1 MLQTRKEIIFMV
13 MAGIFIT
20 SAIVA
25 ELISCK
31 QVVLDFYP
39 GSFTIIAGI
48 VPWPVVFLLTDVMN
62 EYFGKKAIQRLSWI
76 TCGMII
82 FCFLVVFVAVKL
94 PTADTSFATEA
105 EFSKLFG
112 GSLPIMIGSVI
123 AFIVSQMV
131 DVWAFWFMRRLTG
144 ERHIWLRSTGSTLF
158 SQLVDSYLVLLIGF
172 WLPGTFTIQE
182 VLLLGITGYTAKIII
197 AIGLTPLIYL
207 VRYVIREILGRE
219 QADAMAKA
227 AAAEVVQ

>member
-1 MLQTRKEIIFMV
+1 MLKTRKEIIFMS

-31 QVVLDFYP
+31 QVDIGFYP
-39 GSFTIIAGI
+39 IIAGI

-62 EYFGKKAIQRLSWI
+62 EYYGKKAVRRLSWI
-76 TCGMII
+76 TSAMIA
-82 FCFLVVFVAVKL
+82 FCFIVVYAAVAL
-94 PTADTSFATEA
+94 PTAERSYATDA

-112 GSLPIMIGSVI
+112 GSLPIMIGSII
-123 AFIVSQMV
+123 AFIVSQMI

-144 ERHIWLRSTGSTLF
+144 ERYIWLRSTGSTLF

-172 WLPGTFTIQE
+172 WIPGTYTLSEILF
-182 VLLLGITGYTAKIII
+182 LGITGYLTKI
-197 AIGLTPLIYL
+197 AIAICLTPMIYFGRYLIRKL
-207 VRYVIREILGRE
+207 LGRE
-219 QADAMAKA
+219 QAEAMAA
-227 AAAEVVQ
+227 EAAAESA